1 MKVWE
6 RAVKRA
12 PLSALTEYTHPRG
25 EVLSLVCCA
34 LHAYPVWVVLL
45 SQTVCDSAVQV
56 RSSLRKNK
64 EQKKSLPPRPMS
76 RFHGEPA
83 VEPVHPFGNVKAA
96 SGDLSETDQTTA
108 SSCIGWGLGLG
119 QLPDFYHFSAI
130 TGSCQ
135 LLPF

>member
-108 SSCIGWGLGLG
+108 SSVSV
-119 QLPDFYHFSAI
+119 SA
-130 TGSCQ
+130 TSRV
-135 LLPF
+135 FASH